1 MVLIL
6 TLNICNDYPKYLVN
20 TVQRMEHE
28 KKNTQILMK
37 DKEQKTV
44 HSFFIGTILKEK

>member
-1 MVLIL
+1 M
-6 TLNICNDYPKYLVN
+6 
-20 TVQRMEHE
+20 

-44 HSFFIGTILKEK
+44 HSSFIETILKEK